1 MLDLDQALAGLSD
14 YPHLQTLIGL
24 ALLGALAAIVN
35 WLTQHVLLRIM
46 RRALGLTL
54 KDDTETF
61 FREVIARLANVAPA
75 VVVYQAVLVVPH
87 LPLMAE
93 SVVRNVAAAFMILT
107 VILAITGGLNLV
119 NALYARRPGAR
130 QRPIKGYIQV
140 GKIILYVAAAIL
152 VVATLLD
159 RSPLLLISGLGA
171 MAAVLL
177 LVFRDTILSLVA
189 SVQLTSNDMIRV
201 GDWIEMPQLN
211 ANGDVIDLALHT
223 VKIQNFDKTITT
235 IPTWRLINESFVNWR
250 GMQESGGRRIMRAV
264 LLDQTTIR
272 FLTPEERE
280 NLSRFAL
287 LDAYLASK
295 AKDLEAW
302 NESLLKSG
310 RDPVNTR
317 RLTNV
322 GTFRAYVLAY
332 LKVHPGIAKEKTL
345 LVRQLDPTPQGLPL
359 EIYAFANTVQWEAY
373 EAIQSDIFD
382 HVLSI
387 LPEFDL
393 RLFQAPTGRD
403 MRGLTG
409 GLQTTSGEEQPPPKP

>member
-1 MLDLDQALAGLSD
+1 MLELDQALAGLND
-14 YPHLQTLIGL
+14 YPYLQTLIGL
-24 ALLGALAAIVN
+24 GLLATLAVVVN
-35 WLTQHVLLRIM
+35 WLTQHVLLRIV
-46 RRALGLTL
+46 RRALSLSL
-54 KDDTETF
+54 KDEAELF

-75 VVVYQAVLVVPH
+75 IVVYQAVLVVPH
-87 LPLMAE
+87 LPEAAQT
-93 SVVRNVAAAFMILT
+93 VVRNVAAAFMILT
-107 VILAITGGLNLV
+107 VILAITGALNLV
-119 NALYARRPGAR
+119 NALYSRRPESR

-140 GKIILYVAAAIL
+140 GKIVLYAAAAIL

-177 LVFRDTILSLVA
+177 LVFKDTILSLVA

-250 GMQESGGRRIMRAV
+250 GMQESGGRRIMRSL
-264 LLDQTTIR
+264 LLDQSSIR
-272 FLTPEERE
+272 FLTPEERSG
-280 NLSRFAL
+280 LKRFAL
-287 LDAYLASK
+287 LDLYLDGK
-295 AKDLEAW
+295 TRELEDW
-302 NESLLKSG
+302 NESFVRAG

-322 GTFRAYVLAY
+322 GTFRAYMEAY
-332 LKVHPGIAKEKTL
+332 LKAHPGVAKEKTL
-345 LVRQLDPTPQGLPL
+345 MVRQRDPTPEGLPL
-359 EIYAFANTVQWEAY
+359 EIYAFANTVHWEAY

-403 MRGLTG
+403 MRGL
-409 GLQTTSGEEQPPPKP
+409 GEALRASEAS

>member
-1 MLDLDQALAGLSD
+1 MLDLDQALAGLND
-14 YPHLQTLIGL
+14 YPYLQTLIGL

-35 WLTQHVLLRIM
+35 WLSHHVLLRIV

-54 KDDTETF
+54 KDDAETF

-75 VVVYQAVLVVPH
+75 VVVYQAVLLVPH
-87 LPLMAE
+87 LPQAAE
-93 SVVRNVAAAFMILT
+93 TVVRNVAAAFMILT

-119 NALYARRPGAR
+119 NALYARRPEAR

-140 GKIILYVAAAIL
+140 GKIILYAAAAIL

-177 LVFRDTILSLVA
+177 LVFRDTILSMVA

-250 GMQESGGRRIMRAV
+250 GMQESGGRRIMRAI

-272 FLTPEERE
+272 FLTPEERG

-287 LDAYLASK
+287 LDVYLASK
-295 AKDLEAW
+295 DKDLEAW
-302 NESLLKSG
+302 NESLVKSG

-359 EIYAFANTVQWEAY
+359 EIYAFANTVHWEAY

-403 MRGLTG
+403 MRGLASSLTA
-409 GLQTTSGEEQPPPKP
+409 TSGDDLQMPQP

>member
-1 MLDLDQALAGLSD
+1 
-14 YPHLQTLIGL
+14 
-24 ALLGALAAIVN
+24 
-35 WLTQHVLLRIM
+35 
-46 RRALGLTL
+46 
-54 KDDTETF
+54 
-61 FREVIARLANVAPA
+61 
-75 VVVYQAVLVVPH
+75 VVPH
-87 LPLMAE
+87 LPEAAE
-93 SVVRNVAAAFMILT
+93 TVVQNVAAAFMILT
-107 VILAITGGLNLV
+107 IILAITGALNLV
-119 NALYARRPGAR
+119 NALYSRRPESR

-140 GKIILYVAAAIL
+140 GKIVLYAAAAIL

-177 LVFRDTILSLVA
+177 LVFKDTILSLVA

-250 GMQESGGRRIMRAV
+250 GMQESGGRRIMRAI
-264 LLDQTTIR
+264 LLDQTAIR

-280 NLSRFAL
+280 GLKRFAL
-287 LDAYLASK
+287 LDVYLGQ
-295 AKDLEAW
+295 KDKELEAW
-302 NESLLKSG
+302 NESLVKSG

-322 GTFRAYVLAY
+322 GTFRAYVQAY

-345 LVRQLDPTPQGLPL
+345 MVRQRDPTPEGLPL
-359 EIYAFANTVQWEAY
+359 EIYAFANTVVWEDY

-403 MRGLTG
+403 MRGLTD
-409 GLQTTSGEEQPPPKP
+409 TIRGEAG

>member
-1 MLDLDQALAGLSD
+1 MFELDLTLSSLND
-14 YPHLQTLIGL
+14 YPHLQTL
-24 ALLGALAAIVN
+24 ASLGALALLAVIVN
-35 WLTQHVLLRIM
+35 WLTQHVLLRIV
-46 RRALGLTL
+46 RRALSLSL
-54 KDDTETF
+54 KDRAETV

-75 VVVYQAVLVVPH
+75 IVIYQGVLVVPN
-87 LPLMAE
+87 LPTEAE
-93 SVVRNVAAAFMILT
+93 TVVRNVAAAFMILT
-107 VILAITGGLNLV
+107 VILALTGALNLA
-119 NALYARRPGAR
+119 NELYSRRPEAR

-140 GKIILYVAAAIL
+140 GKIILYAAAAIL

-177 LVFRDTILSLVA
+177 LVFKDTILSLVA

-211 ANGDVIDLALHT
+211 ANGDVVDLALHT
-223 VKIQNFDKTITT
+223 VKVQNFDKTITA

-250 GMQESGGRRIMRAV
+250 GMQESGGRRIMRAL

-272 FLTPEERE
+272 FLSPEERE
-280 NLSRFAL
+280 ALRRFAL
-287 LDAYLASK
+287 LDIYLDGK
-295 AKDLEAW
+295 ARELETW
-302 NESLLKSG
+302 NESLVRSG

-322 GTFRAYVLAY
+322 GTFRAYMEAY
-332 LKVHPGIAKEKTL
+332 LKVHPGVAKEKTL
-345 LVRQLDPTPQGLPL
+345 MVRQLAPTPEGLPI
-359 EIYAFANTVQWEAY
+359 EVYCFANTVEWNAY
-373 EAIQSDIFD
+373 EAIQSDLFD
-382 HVLSI
+382 HFLSI

-403 MRGLTG
+403 MRAVAEGMRAAP
-409 GLQTTSGEEQPPPKP
+409 EA

>member
-1 MLDLDQALAGLSD
+1 MLELDQALAGLND
-14 YPHLQTLIGL
+14 YPYLQTLIGL
-24 ALLGALAAIVN
+24 GLLATLAVVVN
-35 WLTQHVLLRIM
+35 WLTQHVLLRIV
-46 RRALGLTL
+46 RRALSLSL
-54 KDDTETF
+54 KDEAELF

-75 VVVYQAVLVVPH
+75 IVVYQAVLVVPH
-87 LPLMAE
+87 LPEAAQT
-93 SVVRNVAAAFMILT
+93 VVRNVAAAFMILT
-107 VILAITGGLNLV
+107 VILAITGALNLV
-119 NALYARRPGAR
+119 NALYSRRPESR

-140 GKIILYVAAAIL
+140 GKIVLYAAAAIL

-177 LVFRDTILSLVA
+177 LVFKDTILSLVA

-250 GMQESGGRRIMRAV
+250 GMQESGGRRIMRAI
-264 LLDQTTIR
+264 LLDQTAIR

-280 NLSRFAL
+280 SLKRFAL
-287 LDAYLASK
+287 LDVYLAQ
-295 AKDLEAW
+295 KDRELEAW
-302 NESLLKSG
+302 NESLVKSG
-310 RDPVNTR
+310 RDPVNAR

-322 GTFRAYVLAY
+322 GTFRAYVQAY

-345 LVRQLDPTPQGLPL
+345 MVRQRDPTPEGLPL

-403 MRGLTG
+403 MRGL
-409 GLQTTSGEEQPPPKP
+409 GEALRASEAS

>member
-1 MLDLDQALAGLSD
+1 MQELDQALAGLND

-24 ALLGALAAIVN
+24 GLLATLAVVVN
-35 WLTQHVLLRIM
+35 WLTQHVLLRIV
-46 RRALGLTL
+46 RRALSLSL
-54 KDDTETF
+54 KDEAEIF

-87 LPLMAE
+87 LPEAAE
-93 SVVRNVAAAFMILT
+93 TVVRNVAAAFMILT
-107 VILAITGGLNLV
+107 VILAITGALNLV
-119 NALYARRPGAR
+119 NALYARRPEAR

-140 GKIILYVAAAIL
+140 GKIVLYAAAAIL

-177 LVFRDTILSLVA
+177 LVFKDTILSLVA

-250 GMQESGGRRIMRAV
+250 GMQESGGRRIMRAI
-264 LLDQTTIR
+264 LLDQTAIR
-272 FLTPEERE
+272 FLTPEERA
-280 NLSRFAL
+280 NLKRFAL
-287 LDAYLASK
+287 LDVYLDQK
-295 AKDLEAW
+295 DRDLEAW
-302 NESLLKSG
+302 NESLVKSG

-345 LVRQLDPTPQGLPL
+345 LVRQRDPTPEGLPL
-359 EIYAFANTVQWEAY
+359 EIYAFTNTVQWEAY

-403 MRGLTG
+403 MRGLTETIRSE
-409 GLQTTSGEEQPPPKP
+409 LAAAPRS

>member
-1 MLDLDQALAGLSD
+1 MLELDQALAGLND
-14 YPHLQTLIGL
+14 YPYLQTLIGL
-24 ALLGALAAIVN
+24 ALLAALAVVVN
-35 WLTQHVLLRIM
+35 WLTQHVLLRIV
-46 RRALGLTL
+46 RRALSLSL
-54 KDDTETF
+54 KDESELF

-75 VVVYQAVLVVPH
+75 IVVYQAVLVVPH
-87 LPLMAE
+87 LPEAAE
-93 SVVRNVAAAFMILT
+93 TVVRNVAAAFMILT
-107 VILAITGGLNLV
+107 VILAITGALNLF
-119 NALYARRPGAR
+119 NALYSRRPESR

-140 GKIILYVAAAIL
+140 GKIVLYAAAAIL

-177 LVFRDTILSLVA
+177 LVFKDTILSLVA

-250 GMQESGGRRIMRAV
+250 GMQESGGRRIMRAI
-264 LLDQTTIR
+264 LLDQTAIR

-280 NLSRFAL
+280 GLKRFAL
-287 LDAYLASK
+287 LDVYLGQ
-295 AKDLEAW
+295 KDKELEAW
-302 NESLLKSG
+302 NESLVKSG

-322 GTFRAYVLAY
+322 GTFRAYVQAY

-345 LVRQLDPTPQGLPL
+345 MVRQRDPTPEGLPL
-359 EIYAFANTVQWEAY
+359 EIYAFANTVVWEDY

-393 RLFQAPTGRD
+393 RLFQDPTGRD
-403 MRGLTG
+403 MRGLTEKIG
-409 GLQTTSGEEQPPPKP
+409 GEAR

>member
-1 MLDLDQALAGLSD
+1 MLELDQALAGLND
-14 YPHLQTLIGL
+14 YPYLQTLIGL
-24 ALLGALAAIVN
+24 ALLAALAVVVN
-35 WLTQHVLLRIM
+35 WLTQHVLLRIV
-46 RRALGLTL
+46 RRALSLSL
-54 KDDTETF
+54 KDEAELF

-75 VVVYQAVLVVPH
+75 IVVYQAVLVVPH
-87 LPLMAE
+87 LPEAAE
-93 SVVRNVAAAFMILT
+93 TVVRNVAAAFMILT
-107 VILAITGGLNLV
+107 VILAITGALNLF
-119 NALYARRPGAR
+119 NALYSRRPESR

-140 GKIILYVAAAIL
+140 GKIVLYAAAAIL

-177 LVFRDTILSLVA
+177 LVFKDTILSLVA

-250 GMQESGGRRIMRAV
+250 GMQESGGRRIMRAI
-264 LLDQTTIR
+264 LLDQTAIR

-280 NLSRFAL
+280 GLKRFAL
-287 LDAYLASK
+287 LDVYLGQ
-295 AKDLEAW
+295 KDKELEAW
-302 NESLLKSG
+302 NESLVKSG

-322 GTFRAYVLAY
+322 GTFRAYVQAY

-345 LVRQLDPTPQGLPL
+345 MVRQRDPTPEGLPL
-359 EIYAFANTVQWEAY
+359 EIYAFANTVVWEDY

-403 MRGLTG
+403 MRGLTEKIG
-409 GLQTTSGEEQPPPKP
+409 GEAR

>member
-1 MLDLDQALAGLSD
+1 MQELDQALAGLND

-24 ALLGALAAIVN
+24 GLLATLAVVVN
-35 WLTQHVLLRIM
+35 WLTQHVLLRIV
-46 RRALGLTL
+46 RRALSLSL
-54 KDDTETF
+54 KDEAEIF

-87 LPLMAE
+87 LPEAAE
-93 SVVRNVAAAFMILT
+93 TVVRNVAAAFMILT
-107 VILAITGGLNLV
+107 VILAITGALNLV
-119 NALYARRPGAR
+119 NALYARRPEAR

-140 GKIILYVAAAIL
+140 GKIVLYAAAAIL

-177 LVFRDTILSLVA
+177 LVFKDTILSLVA

-250 GMQESGGRRIMRAV
+250 GMQESGGRRIMRAI
-264 LLDQTTIR
+264 LLDQTAIR
-272 FLTPEERE
+272 FLTPEERA
-280 NLSRFAL
+280 NLKRFAL
-287 LDAYLASK
+287 LDVYLDQ
-295 AKDLEAW
+295 KDRDLAAW
-302 NESLLKSG
+302 NESLVKSG

-345 LVRQLDPTPQGLPL
+345 LVRQRDPTPEGLPL
-359 EIYAFANTVQWEAY
+359 EIYAFTNTVQWEAY

-403 MRGLTG
+403 MRGLTETIRSE
-409 GLQTTSGEEQPPPKP
+409 LAAAPRS

>member
-1 MLDLDQALAGLSD
+1 MLELDQALAGLND
-14 YPHLQTLIGL
+14 YPYLQTLIGL
-24 ALLGALAAIVN
+24 ALLAALAAIVN
-35 WLTQHVLLRIM
+35 WLTQHVLLRIV
-46 RRALGLTL
+46 RRALSLSFS
-54 KDDTETF
+54 DDAEAVF
-61 FREVIARLANVAPA
+61 QEVIARLANVAPA
-75 VVVYQAVLVVPH
+75 IVVYQAVLLVPH
-87 LPLMAE
+87 LADAAQT
-93 SVVRNVAAAFMILT
+93 VVRNVAAAFMILT

-119 NALYARRPGAR
+119 NTLYSRRPESR

-140 GKIILYVAAAIL
+140 GKIILYAAAAIL

-177 LVFRDTILSLVA
+177 LVFKDTILSLVA

-223 VKIQNFDKTITT
+223 VKIQNFDKTITA

-250 GMQESGGRRIMRAV
+250 GMQESGGRRIMRAI
-264 LLDQTTIR
+264 LLDQTAIR
-272 FLTPEERE
+272 FLTPDERE
-280 NLSRFAL
+280 GLKRFAL
-287 LDAYLASK
+287 LDVYLAGK
-295 AKDLEAW
+295 ARELEAW
-302 NESLLKSG
+302 NESLVRSG

-345 LVRQLDPTPQGLPL
+345 LVRQRDPTAEGLPL
-359 EIYAFANTVQWEAY
+359 EIYAFANTVEWEAY

-403 MRGLTG
+403 MRGLTDTLRG
-409 GLQTTSGEEQPPPKP
+409 TGPLPPAA

>member
-1 MLDLDQALAGLSD
+1 MQELDQAFAGLND

-24 ALLGALAAIVN
+24 ALLGLLAAIVN
-35 WLTQHVLLRIM
+35 WLTQHVLLRIV
-46 RRALGLTL
+46 RRALSLSL
-54 KDDTETF
+54 RDEAEIF

-87 LPLMAE
+87 LPEAAQT
-93 SVVRNVAAAFMILT
+93 VVRNVAAAFMILT
-107 VILAITGGLNLV
+107 VILAITGALNLV
-119 NALYARRPGAR
+119 NALYSRRPEAR

-140 GKIILYVAAAIL
+140 GKIVLYAAAAIL

-177 LVFRDTILSLVA
+177 LVFKDTILSLVA

-250 GMQESGGRRIMRAV
+250 GMQESGGRRIMRAI
-264 LLDQTTIR
+264 LLDQTAIR
-272 FLTPEERE
+272 FLTPEERA
-280 NLSRFAL
+280 NLKRFAL
-287 LDAYLASK
+287 LDVYLDQ
-295 AKDLEAW
+295 KDRELEAW
-302 NESLLKSG
+302 NESLVKSG

-345 LVRQLDPTPQGLPL
+345 LVRQRDPTPEGLPL
-359 EIYAFANTVQWEAY
+359 EIYAFTNTVQWEAY

-403 MRGLTG
+403 MRGLTETIRSD
-409 GLQTTSGEEQPPPKP
+409 LAAAPPRG